1 VAEAADLNGQA
12 REHQKEGERKMLR
25 FETEWGVVLEYD
37 GDDFIWFHP
46 RVAAVPSAAGP
57 GEPAVVMT
65 IQKHLQVSDFYS
77 GLHSMRSEDL
87 GRSWTPPAAH
97 PELEWRKEPS
107 GVTVSVCD
115 VTPNWHPGAGKVVAF
130 GAQVR
135 YSPEGHQIE
144 DRYRSRQTAYTVH
157 DPQSGSWTEWRVLEV
172 PSDEEFDLCRSACA
186 QWLTEPDG
194 TLLVPSYH
202 ARNQQERYSV
212 TVMRLR
218 FDDGRVECIEVGNRL
233 SLDAG
238 RGLCEPSLARFR
250 DRYFLTLRNDAAGY
264 VSVSDDGLGYEPIR
278 EWTFDD
284 GAELGSYNT
293 QQHWLAHSEG
303 LFLVYTRRGAN
314 NDHVMRH
321 RAPLLIAQVDPDKLC
336 VVRETEQIL
345 IPEHGAPMGN
355 FGAAE
360 ITAKESWVTVSEFMW
375 PDWDEEARRGGAAG
389 RTLLARVLWDHD
401 NRSISD
407 SLIR

>member
-1 VAEAADLNGQA
+1 
-12 REHQKEGERKMLR
+12 MLD
-25 FETEWGVVLEYD
+25 FETKLEAVLEHD
-37 GDDFIWFHP
+37 DDDFIWFHP
-46 RVAAVPSAAGP
+46 RVAAVPGP
-57 GEPAVVMT
+57 GGRGEPTVVMT
-65 IQKHLQVSDFYS
+65 LQKHLQVSDFYS
-77 GLHSMRSEDL
+77 GLQAMRSDDL
-87 GRSWTPPAAH
+87 GKSWTPPTAH
-97 PELEWRKEPS
+97 PELEWQEEPS

-115 VTPNWHPGAGKVVAF
+115 VTPNWHPGTGKLVAF

-135 YSPEGHQIE
+135 YSPEGHQLE
-144 DRYRSRQTAYTVH
+144 DQYRSHQTAYTVH
-157 DPQSGSWTEWRVLEV
+157 DPQSGSWTEWRLLEM
-172 PSDEEFDLCRSACA
+172 PSDEELDLCRSACA
-186 QWLTEPDG
+186 QWLAEPDG
-194 TLLVPSYH
+194 TLLVPFYH
-202 ARNQQERYSV
+202 AHNHHEPYCV

-218 FDDGRVECIEVGNRL
+218 FDGDRAECIQTGNRL

-264 VSVSDDGLGYEPIR
+264 VSVSDDGLEYEPIR

-293 QQHWLAHSEG
+293 QQHWLTHSEG

-321 RAPLLIAQVDPDKLC
+321 RAPLFIAQVDPDKLC
-336 VVRETEQIL
+336 VVRETERVL

-360 ITAKESWVTVSEFMW
+360 ITEKESWVTVSEFMW
-375 PDWDEEARRGGAAG
+375 PGWNEEARKRGAAG
-389 RTLLARVLWDHD
+389 RTFLARVLWNED
-401 NRSISD
+401 NRLVRGSPE
-407 SLIR
+407 R